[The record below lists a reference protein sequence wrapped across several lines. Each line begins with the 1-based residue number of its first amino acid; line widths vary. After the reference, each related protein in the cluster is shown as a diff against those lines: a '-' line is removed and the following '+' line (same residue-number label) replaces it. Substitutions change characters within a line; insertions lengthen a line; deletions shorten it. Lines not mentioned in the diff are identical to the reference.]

1 MHSKQRIL
9 PNQTVVADD
18 DKDDLNEDN
27 DDCHAACTEEGGI
40 KEIGL
45 QDTKTLLWLHVRLS

>member
-27 DDCHAACTEEGGI
+27 DDCHAACTKEGGI
-40 KEIGL
+40 KEE
-45 QDTKTLLWLHVRLS
+45 SNA